1 MTVESESTDGWSTST
16 RVVDYRQVRNG
27 NLPTPQQDRMMPLSI
42 DEGSSVTFAEAT
54 GEDSVMVYEWNPRTG
69 GRTNKVPLIG
79 PAIND
84 VNLTRFDGLE
94 RWIWRE
100 TREGDYP
107 EPTLLAQ
114 DESGVASEGAFDRFA
129 REVEE
134 EADADPTGEARRQL
148 DGFRDYYAEERRKRR
163 EKMTAAEETWGFPAG
178 TGDTAFGLMSD
189 MAGME
194 EEDQ

>member
-1 MTVESESTDGWSTST
+1 MTVESESTDGRSTST
-16 RVVDYRQVRNG
+16 RAVDYRQVRNG
-27 NLPTPQQDRMMPLSI
+27 NLSTPQQDRMMPLSI

-69 GRTNKVPLIG
+69 GRTNKGSLTG

-94 RWIWRE
+94 RWGWRE

-107 EPTLLAQ
+107 EPTPLAQ
-114 DESGVASEGAFDRFA
+114 GEAEEESAFDRFK
-129 REVEE
+129 REVEA

-148 DGFRDYYAEERRKRR
+148 DVFRDYYAAEAQRRR
-163 EKMTAAEETWGFPAG
+163 EKVVASEKAWGFPSG
-178 TGDTAFGLMSD
+178 TGETGFGLMSD